1 MSSPLTRTH
10 KNQQISIKAFA
21 FGVLERVLKSKHDN
35 AAFTV

>member
-21 FGVLERVLKSKHDN
+21 FGVLERVLESKHDN